1 MKVDSQARAGYP
13 ENVNFRTR
21 DFSFTAVNIPGSNN
35 SLVPWSGLGK
45 TMLTP
50 EQTADTVT
58 GRWS

>member
-1 MKVDSQARAGYP
+1 MKVDSPARAGYP

-50 EQTADTVT
+50 GCPPTP
-58 GRWS
+58 